1 MSELYSRRLPTVRQ
15 LQYFLA
21 VCEENG
27 FHKAAI
33 KLGIS
38 QPPLSLQIKELEE
51 KLSVSLFLR
60 NTQRIQLTKEGEV
73 LKKKT
78 ESLLKELDSISKLFS
93 GDLEKVKIGMTK
105 TLGFEFIPKFK
116 KFIQENS
123 KYADIYMENYT
134 SKELLVE
141 IEKGSIDLAI
151 TSNIPGEEK
160 LYRSVLI
167 HKESL
172 VLALPNDHPAC
183 MSDFVSLNEVHD
195 LPLYWFN
202 RHQNPDYYDQ
212 CEKTFRKLTFP
223 LVRKPELAD
232 TLSMLLDVSLGKGM
246 LLLPLSKTII
256 TEVTGVIYKRLERS
270 IEEQLIIN
278 IYLTWKKEHLDK
290 DLFRIIINHFCDE
303 TSNDNTP
310 PKSIMI

>member
-27 FHKAAI
+27 FHKAAV

-78 ESLLKELDSISKLFS
+78 ENLLKELDSISKLFS

-116 KFIQENS
+116 RFIQENS

-160 LYRSVLI
+160 LYNSILI
-167 HKESL
+167 HKEAL
-172 VLALPNDHPAC
+172 VLALPKDHPAC
-183 MSDFVSLNEVHD
+183 MNDFVSLSEVHD

-212 CEKTFRKLTFP
+212 CERTFRKLTFP
-223 LVRKPELAD
+223 LVRKSELAD

-246 LLLPLSKTII
+246 LLLPLSRTTI
-256 TEVTGVIYKRLERS
+256 TEITGVTYKRLERTV
-270 IEEQLIIN
+270 EEQLIIN
-278 IYLTWKKEHLDK
+278 IYLIWKKEYLDK
-290 DLFRIIINHFCDE
+290 DLSRIIRNHFFDE
-303 TSNDNTP
+303 RLNDNAAH
-310 PKSIMI
+310 KE